1 MRIIIQY
8 ITTYAPYIYAVC
20 GLFALIQIY
29 RLWQVR
35 AERRQAVFTLEREK
49 AVHELYNIFSIA
61 MILLVT
67 MGVTYFFSRT
77 LAVAVDPD
85 ILTRVMTAT
94 PSVSIASNIT
104 NTTSISDITNSLVA
118 TNTPVLVTVA
128 PTLTPLPSPPTPTP
142 SAPKPPV
149 ATPAS
154 APAPIVQQPACADER
169 AVILRPGDNERV
181 SGTITIIGTATHD
194 KFNFYKIEY
203 APAGTQSFSYLGGGD
218 SPVINGGLYSFNS
231 TALGNGAWTIRLVVV
246 DQTGNFPEPCQVTI
260 QVQN

>member
-49 AVHELYNIFSIA
+49 AVHELYNIFSVA
-61 MILLVT
+61 MLLLVT

-77 LAVAVDPD
+77 LAVAVDPT
-85 ILTRVMTAT
+85 ILTPVATAT
-94 PSVSIASNIT
+94 PGLTIASNIT
-104 NTTSISDITNSLVA
+104 NTSSISDITNLLVA
-118 TNTPVLVTVA
+118 TNTPLPATIA
-128 PTLTPLPSPPTPTP
+128 PTLTPLPTSPTPIVTV
-142 SAPKPPV
+142 PPA
-149 ATPAS
+149 ATPVS
-154 APAPIVQQPACADER
+154 APAPIVQQPVCADAR

-181 SGTITIIGTATHD
+181 SGTITIIGTATHE

-218 SPVINGGLYSFNS
+218 SPVINGGLYSFSS
-231 TALGNGAWTIRLVVV
+231 TALGNGAWTLRLVVV
-246 DQTGNFPEPCQVTI
+246 DQTGNFPPPCQVTI

>member
-8 ITTYAPYIYAVC
+8 ITTYAPYIYAIC

-61 MILLVT
+61 MFLVVT

-85 ILTRVMTAT
+85 LARVIVAT
-94 PSVSIASNIT
+94 PTPILALNIT
-104 NTTSISDITNSLVA
+104 NTVALSDTMNLLVT
-118 TNTPVLVTVA
+118 TNTPAPATLVPTITPI
-128 PTLTPLPSPPTPTP
+128 PTLKTPTP
-142 SAPKPPV
+142 SVTRAPT

-154 APAPIVQQPACADER
+154 APIVQQPACPDER

-181 SGTITIIGTATHD
+181 SGTITLIGTATHER
-194 KFNFYKIEY
+194 FNFYKVEY
-203 APAGTQSFSYLGGGD
+203 APAGTQSFSYLGGGN
-218 SPVINGGLYSFNS
+218 SPVINGGLYSFNT
-231 TALGNGAWTIRLVVV
+231 TALGNGAWTLRLVVV